1 MNPDWRDLYPDQ
13 LEQLEQFVSS
23 VLPAF
28 SA

>member
-1 MNPDWRDLYPDQ
+1 MNPDWRDLCEDQ
-13 LEQLEQFVSS
+13 LEQLEQFVGS